1 MGRLVDG
8 GASSARRGCLGMVGG
23 EDAWEWWEEMP
34 PRSV

>member
-23 EDAWEWWEEMP
+23 DATEICVKMK
-34 PRSV
+34 